1 MKASNKP
8 GQSVCATH
16 KPRSDYL
23 FTGQTD
29 ISGLGAD
36 AYECVSMCVC
46 LCVCL
51 CVCVCVLP

>member
-46 LCVCL
+46 LCVC
-51 CVCVCVLP
+51 VCVLP